1 MRNMNIESDA
11 ILEHLADVAGLI
23 SLEKT
28 SSVIMNVIFVVG
40 WFTYLRLVGLAS
52 VLLMTSASSKI

>member
-11 ILEHLADVAGLI
+11 ILEHLADDAGLI

-40 WFTYLRLVGLAS
+40 WSL
-52 VLLMTSASSKI
+52 I